1 MAARRSAEPRHESTC
16 NNTTEHAAGY
26 WLTTTEQGRR
36 VGMNGYGAVSQGP
49 PGRRPVHPARLT
61 LVFRPELILRCAARV
76 DDNRNDRITR

>member
-1 MAARRSAEPRHESTC
+1 
-16 NNTTEHAAGY
+16 
-26 WLTTTEQGRR
+26 
-36 VGMNGYGAVSQGP
+36 MNGYGAVSQGL